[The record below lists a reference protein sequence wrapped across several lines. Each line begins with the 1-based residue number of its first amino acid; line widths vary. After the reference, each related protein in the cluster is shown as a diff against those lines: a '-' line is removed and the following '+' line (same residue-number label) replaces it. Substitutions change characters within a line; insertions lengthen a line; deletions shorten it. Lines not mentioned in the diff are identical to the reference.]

1 MADTEGREVIVLAM
15 HGAPP
20 KDFPGRETSEFF
32 GLHARLEHA
41 SGPERDALERR
52 HHELEAKM
60 RAWPRTVENDPFH
73 AGSQELAARLQEVVD
88 RKVILGFNEFCVPGL
103 DEALDQAA
111 ARGPARVLVVTPM
124 MTRGGEHSEVDIP
137 AAIRRAE
144 ARHPGLKVHYA
155 WPFPVEAVARF
166 LAAQLEQA
174 VQDSHSL

>member
-1 MADTEGREVIVLAM
+1 MADTEGREIIVLAM

-20 KDFPGRETSEFF
+20 KDFPGRETAELF

-41 SGPERDALERR
+41 SALEREALERR

-73 AGSQELAARLQEVVD
+73 AGSRELAARLNEVVD
-88 RKVILGFNEFCVPGL
+88 REVILGFNEFCAPSL

-111 ARGPARVLVVTPM
+111 ARGPARVLVITPM

-137 AAIRRAE
+137 AAIRRAKL
-144 ARHPGLKVHYA
+144 RHPDVMMVYA
-155 WPFPVEAVARF
+155 WPFEMGDVARF
-166 LAAQLEQA
+166 LGAQITRVPET
-174 VQDSHSL
+174 